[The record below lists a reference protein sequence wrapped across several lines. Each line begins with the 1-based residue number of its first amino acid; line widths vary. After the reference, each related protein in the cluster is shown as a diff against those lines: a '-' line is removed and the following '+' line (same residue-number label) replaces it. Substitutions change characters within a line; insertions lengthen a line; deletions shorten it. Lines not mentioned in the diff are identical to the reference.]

1 MASVRMRHEHPAGL
15 QAGTGS
21 AGGDRLIAIVCALAC
36 FACFAPATLKAEAVP
51 TVAPSI
57 EVAVEQ
63 GRLTVDVRDAPLE
76 EVLQAVGE
84 EAGIAIELHGDLT
97 APVTD
102 SFADLP
108 LDEGIR
114 RLLGG
119 HSYTL
124 FSSDAGRIGR
134 IEISVLHSHLLETAP
149 SAANAS
155 TADAEQGRL
164 QRIRT
169 LLDRK
174 DAEAIAELSRLAGG
188 DPSPAVRAQ
197 ATAALARLRSEE
209 ASAALT
215 LALTDPSSAV
225 RVQAMRGVKSLKG
238 AGAIGDL
245 QAIAGYDPD
254 ATVRRQAVRLMS
266 DINDPEVPWLLK
278 QAAAD
283 NNPAVSQ
290 EAKRAA
296 RRWEQ
301 RYGAQYGVAG
311 GSR

>member
-1 MASVRMRHEHPAGL
+1 MASVRMRHEHPARL

-21 AGGDRLIAIVCALAC
+21 AGGGWLIAIVCALAC
-36 FACFAPATLKAEAVP
+36 LTIFVPATLKAEAEP
-51 TVAPSI
+51 MAAPFI

-63 GRLTVDVRDAPLE
+63 GRLTVDVRDAPLDD
-76 EVLQAVGE
+76 VLQAVGE
-84 EAGIAIELHGDLT
+84 EAGIAVELHGDLT
-97 APVTD
+97 AAVTN

-114 RLLGG
+114 RLLRG

-124 FSSDAGRIGR
+124 SSSDAGRIGR
-134 IEISVLHSHLLETAP
+134 IEISVLTSHRLESEP
-149 SAANAS
+149 SAAKPS
-155 TADAEQGRL
+155 TPDAQQGKL

-169 LLDRK
+169 LSGRK

-197 ATAALARLRSEE
+197 AIAALGRLRSQE
-209 ASAALT
+209 ASAPLA

-225 RVQAMRGVKSLKG
+225 RIQAMRGVKSLKG
-238 AGAIGDL
+238 AGAIDDL

-254 ATVRRQAVRLMS
+254 AAVRRQAVRLMS
-266 DINDPEVPWLLK
+266 DIKNPEVPWLLK

-283 NNPAVSQ
+283 NDTAVSH

-301 RYGAQYGVAG
+301 RYGARYGVAG